1 MRILITGV
9 DAEGRSCVVEE
20 SEVELTPTDGIPG
33 HAMAMLFRTTQS
45 PPPPR
50 PPGLA
55 KFVENRLAPGL
66 LRFMVIEFADP
77 STYDGPNQSAEL
89 HHTNTN
95 SFLSV
100 QQGSIEFSLQDGVR
114 ELRAG
119 DCVVITGV
127 DHAYKAGPNGC
138 RLLVTQIGVPEPD

>member
-9 DAEGRSCVVEE
+9 DAEGRSCMVEE
-20 SEVELTPTDGIPG
+20 SDIETTPTEGIPG
-33 HAMAMLFRTTQS
+33 HAMSVLYRITQT

-55 KFVENRLAPGL
+55 KYIENSLAPGL
-66 LRFMVIEFADP
+66 LRWMVIDFAPP
-77 STYDGPNQSAEL
+77 STYDKPNQSAEL

-100 QQGSIEFSLQDGVR
+100 QEGSIEFTLQDGVH
-114 ELRAG
+114 LLQAG

-127 DHAYKAGPNGC
+127 DHAYVAGPEGC
-138 RLLVTQIGVPEPD
+138 RLLVSQIGVPAPE

>member
-1 MRILITGV
+1 MRLLITGI
-9 DAEGRSCVVEE
+9 DAEGRSCIVEE
-20 SEVELTPTDGIPG
+20 SEIEPTPTSGIPG
-33 HAMAMLFRTTQS
+33 HAMALLYRITES

-55 KFVENRLAPGL
+55 RYIENSLAPGL
-66 LRFMVIEFADP
+66 MRWMVIDFADP
-77 STYDGPNQSAEL
+77 STYDGPNQSAGL

-100 QQGSIEFSLQDGVR
+100 QSGSIEFSLQDGVH

-127 DHAYKAGPNGC
+127 DHAYVAGPDGC
-138 RLLVTQIGVPEPD
+138 RLLVAQIGVPAPD